1 MKRNLII
8 GGGILLGLGL
18 FSYAIYHYIQVQTKL
33 LENYKYQIKDIR
45 LNRFKQDE
53 INGEIDIAF
62 TSESDIEVVIKEF
75 ALKFFFNGRE
85 VGFLQDVKELVIPAR
100 ASSLI
105 TLNFTLDPQKVFSNI
120 ADIISYSLSQKDADL
135 SVSGYAKIQSGFISV
150 GIPIQF
156 DTSINQIMA

>member
-33 LENYKYQIKDIR
+33 LENYKYEIKSFRVNTFQKEI
-45 LNRFKQDE
+45 
-53 INGEIDIAF
+53 INGQIDIAF
-62 TSESDIEVVIKEF
+62 TSESDIEVVIKSF

-105 TLNFTLDPQKVFSNI
+105 TLDFTLDPEKIFTNLV
-120 ADIISYSLSQKDADL
+120 DIIAYTLKQKDADL

-156 DTSINQIMA
+156 DTTLNKIMS